1 MMFMDCI
8 TYTLSSFSKW
18 NYSRNKV
25 KEIFQC
31 DSDLNISLLLFFFSH
46 VCASLQFN
54 LQNTYKN
61 AMKDASSQQYL
72 PPPWICT
79 SLLD

>member
-1 MMFMDCI
+1 MFMDCI

-18 NYSRNKV
+18 NYSTKKV
-25 KEIFQC
+25 EEIFQC
-31 DSDLNISLLLFFFSH
+31 DSDLNISLLLFFFFSC

-61 AMKDASSQQYL
+61 AMKDASQQYL